1 MGAFYFFTFGPQV
14 WRLYRSNRLVD
25 AVDPCLRDEFP
36 TREASCVLQI
46 GLLCTQASAA
56 LRPSMAQVVHF
67 LTNNDC
73 EIPPP
78 NQPPYMNTSLLETE
92 NSRWSYSI
100 NSLVSNGPTEVEAS
114 STSMESSSMHSS
126 NGQIRSEESSAWAA
140 PRKIPRISHTLAW
153 SIITSVF
160 PFSMSSQDLALK
172 ILTWRFIVDFKSI
185 KSSC

>member
-1 MGAFYFFTFGPQV
+1 MTQLCLITLILCCSLLWKHYIFFTYGPQV
-14 WRLYRSNRLVD
+14 WQLYRSNRLVD

-36 TREASCVLQI
+36 SQEASCVLQI
-46 GLLCTQASAA
+46 GLLCTQASAT

-73 EIPPP
+73 EIPTP

-92 NSRWSYSI
+92 NSRRSYSI

-126 NGQIRSEESSAWAA
+126 DGQPRSEESNARAA
-140 PRKIPRISHTLAW
+140 SFPSKIPTISHSL
-153 SIITSVF
+153 V
-160 PFSMSSQDLALK
+160 
-172 ILTWRFIVDFKSI
+172 
-185 KSSC
+185 